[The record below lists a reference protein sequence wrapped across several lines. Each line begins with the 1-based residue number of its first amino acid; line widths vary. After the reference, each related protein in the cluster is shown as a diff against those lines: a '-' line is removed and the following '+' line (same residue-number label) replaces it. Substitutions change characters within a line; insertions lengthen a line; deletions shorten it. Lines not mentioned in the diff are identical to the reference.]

1 MPKKQ
6 KTKKARAIDP
16 KLAKRYRE
24 HAAERGYHFS
34 TFEWLAARDPEFEK
48 VRLPLVEETYLRKN
62 PALPVKYKELIA
74 ATILAFRGYPSVG
87 KHFKRALEA
96 GATVQEV
103 IEALEIACIP
113 GGMPTLHLGID
124 HLIELEREH
133 PGLFKDT

>member
-1 MPKKQ
+1 MAKKQ
-6 KTKKARAIDP
+6 KGKKTPKIDP
-16 KLAKRYRE
+16 KLAKRYHE

-34 TFEWLAARDPEFEK
+34 AFEWLAARDPEFEK
-48 VRLPLVEETYLRKN
+48 SRLPLVEATYLRKE

-87 KHFKRALEA
+87 KHFERALKA

-113 GGMPTLHLGID
+113 GGMPTLHMGID
-124 HLIELEREH
+124 HLIALEHEKPELFE
-133 PGLFKDT
+133 KS